1 MCIRGSEI
9 RHVAQESRL
18 AIPFDAS
25 LRPNGLPKKITDC
38 FGVVGD
44 DMCEAGDRIHQQ
56 RPMIDPMSS
65 PDFSDLVAR
74 HRDYFRTGTTRS
86 VEWRKSQLAAL
97 RAMMT
102 DRAGDF
108 HAALWTDLRRNRTD
122 ADATDVKF
130 LADDADHALSHLREW
145 MKPVLVDA
153 PRVLQPARVE
163 VQFDPLGVGLII
175 GTWNYP
181 LMLTLSPLIAAI
193 AGGNAAVVKPS
204 EVAPA
209 SADVIARLLPEYL
222 DREAFSVVLGAVP
235 ETTAL
240 LEQQWDHIFF
250 TGGTAVAKVV
260 MTAAAKNLTPVVLE
274 LGGKSPTI
282 VHSSAD
288 LRVAARRIAQG
299 RWNNAGQ
306 TCTAPDYVLVLKD
319 VAKPFL
325 ERLKESILHFYGD
338 EPQKSPDYGRI
349 VSTRHFDRLTALL
362 ASGTIYHGGQ
372 HDRADQFIAPTVLV
386 NVSPESPAMQEE
398 IFGPILPVLEVD
410 NVQQAIDFVNA
421 RPSPLGLYV
430 FAEDQ
435 HVVRQILDSTT
446 SGDAGVNECTIQ
458 PLVPDLPF
466 GGVGNSGMGKYHGE
480 WGFRSYTNARGVLY
494 HGTRMDPD
502 LRYPPYSSPQPVR
515 EGVASSSV
523 STLPVM

>member
-1 MCIRGSEI
+1 
-9 RHVAQESRL
+9 
-18 AIPFDAS
+18 
-25 LRPNGLPKKITDC
+25 
-38 FGVVGD
+38 
-44 DMCEAGDRIHQQ
+44 
-56 RPMIDPMSS
+56 MST

-74 HRDYFRTGTTRS
+74 HRAYFRTGTTRS
-86 VEWRKSQLAAL
+86 VEWRKSQLTAL

-102 DRAGDF
+102 ERAGDF

-130 LADDADHALSHLREW
+130 LAADADHALSHLREW
-145 MKPVLVDA
+145 MKPVSADA
-153 PRVLQPARVE
+153 PRVLQPAHVK

-193 AGGNAAVVKPS
+193 AGGNVAVVKPS

-209 SADVIARLLPEYL
+209 CAEAIARLVPEYL
-222 DREAFSVVLGAVP
+222 DSNAFSVVLGAVP

-299 RWNNAGQ
+299 RWNNSGQ

-319 VAKPFL
+319 VAKQFL
-325 ERLKESILHFYGD
+325 EHLKESILHFYGD
-338 EPQKSPDYGRI
+338 DPQKSPDYGRI
-349 VSTRHFDRLTALL
+349 VSTRHFDRLKALL
-362 ASGTIYHGGQ
+362 ASGTIYHGGR
-372 HDRADQFIAPTVLV
+372 HDRSDKYIEPTVLV

-398 IFGPILPVLEVD
+398 IFGPILPVLELD
-410 NVQQAIDFVNA
+410 SVQQAINFVNA
-421 RPSPLGLYV
+421 RPCPLGLYV
-430 FAEDQ
+430 FAEDE
-435 HVVRQILDSTT
+435 HVVEQILGSTS

-480 WGFRSYTNARGVLY
+480 WGFRTYTNSRGVLY
-494 HGTRMDPD
+494 HGTRVDPD
-502 LRYPPYSSPQPVR
+502 LRYPPYSSQQPLR
-515 EGVASSSV
+515 EAVASSSV
-523 STLPVM
+523 SALP

>member
-1 MCIRGSEI
+1 MST
-9 RHVAQESRL
+9 
-18 AIPFDAS
+18 
-25 LRPNGLPKKITDC
+25 PN
-38 FGVVGD
+38 
-44 DMCEAGDRIHQQ
+44 
-56 RPMIDPMSS
+56 
-65 PDFSDLVAR
+65 FSTLVSR
-74 HRDYFRTGTTRS
+74 HRNYFRSGATRS
-86 VEWRKSQLAAL
+86 AEWREGQLKAL

-108 HAALWTDLRRNRTD
+108 YAALWTDLRRNRTD
-122 ADATDVKF
+122 ADLTDVKF
-130 LADDADHALSHLREW
+130 LATEAGHVLAHLREW
-145 MKPVLVDA
+145 MNPVPFGTPPVLET
-153 PRVLQPARVE
+153 ARGQ

-181 LMLTLSPLIAAI
+181 VMLTLSPLVAAI

-209 SADVIARLLPEYL
+209 TASVIARFAPEYL
-222 DREAFSVVLGAVP
+222 DRDAFSVVLGAVP

-250 TGGTAVAKVV
+250 TGGTAVAKIV
-260 MTAAAKNLTPVVLE
+260 MTAAAKNVTPVVLE

-288 LRVAARRIAQG
+288 LRVAARRITQG

-306 TCTAPDYVLVLKD
+306 TCTAPDYVLVFKD

-325 ERLKESILHFYGD
+325 EHLKESILHFYGD

-362 ASGTIYHGGQ
+362 AGGTVFHGGR
-372 HDRADQFIAPTVLV
+372 HERADKFIAPTVLV
-386 NVSPESPAMQEE
+386 NVPPDSPVMQEE
-398 IFGPILPVLEVD
+398 IFGPILPVLEVES
-410 NVQQAIDFVNA
+410 VRQVIDFVNS

-430 FAEDQ
+430 FAEDER
-435 HVVRQILDSTT
+435 VAEQILGSTA
-446 SGDAGVNECTIQ
+446 SGDAVVNDCTIQ

-480 WGFRSYTNARGVLY
+480 WGFRAYTNARGVLY
-494 HGTRMDPD
+494 HGTRVDPD
-502 LRYPPYSSPQPVR
+502 LRYPPYSSQKALR
-515 EGVASSSV
+515 KRVAS
-523 STLPVM
+523 